1 MTARTII
8 LNDGTIEGTQAQV
21 RRLSGVSK
29 RQVAVAVGMGVIVL
43 LGAFLRFYELGA
55 YSIGNTYYAATVQS
69 MLTSWHNFFFASFE
83 PGGSVTVDKPPLGF
97 WIQAVSAYFLGV
109 NGFALALPQALAG
122 VLSIPLLYS
131 MVKRQFG
138 VWAGLI
144 AGLVLAI
151 TPVTVSTERNNT
163 IDGLL
168 VFVLLL
174 ATWAFLRAVRRGR
187 FRYLLLGVFLVGLG
201 FNIKMLQAFM
211 PLPALYAL
219 YLLGAP
225 HPWWKRILHLA
236 GATLLL
242 LAVSL
247 SWAIAV
253 DLTPPEDR
261 PYIGS
266 SDDNTVMELIVG
278 HNGLSRLISMRGSA
292 PKGNASPPSLPPNA
306 GQPGQFPQNP
316 PLPSNSGQPPGQSPQ
331 NQPPQQFGPMNQPGN
346 PPVQPGGGRNQ
357 EVGEA
362 GVLRL
367 LTEPLVTE
375 AGWLLPLALLGIPL
389 VLVVLGWQWPFGS
402 PSTGLRTRLR
412 TPPLSDKHLALL
424 LWAGWLLPEVAYF
437 TFTSGLFHAY
447 YLIMLGPPLAALV
460 GATAWALWRV
470 FERRRWLGW
479 MLLALLVGVA
489 IVFQMVTLWNYPD
502 YGLWIAP
509 LAIVLLVLGLGIL
522 ALTEW
527 RTRPWLGK
535 AVVGMTLVA
544 AMVAPLAWSGLTAL
558 NTRPNVA
565 LPRSGP
571 DAGQAG
577 QPNMSD
583 MLSPP
588 QEAIL
593 DYLLANTDPDSYLV
607 ATVSARDASPYILT
621 TLRPVLTFG
630 GFTGSDN
637 VVDVDQLA
645 QMVADGEL
653 RFVLADDGFAR
664 QKREIGAWLTDNCTT
679 VVIPGATQ
687 PERANNQ
694 PFQPGGP
701 GQASVLYDCGSG

>member
-1 MTARTII
+1 
-8 LNDGTIEGTQAQV
+8 
-21 RRLSGVSK
+21 
-29 RQVAVAVGMGVIVL
+29 VAVAVGLGGIVL
-43 LGAFLRFYELGA
+43 LGAFLRFYELGE

-69 MLTSWHNFFFASFE
+69 MLTSWRNVFFVSFE

-97 WIQAVSAYFLGV
+97 WVQAVSAYFLGV

-138 VWAGLI
+138 AWAGLI
-144 AGLVLAI
+144 AALALAI

-174 ATWAFLRAVRRGR
+174 ATWAFLRAVRKGR
-187 FRYLLLGVFLVGLG
+187 FRYLLLGAFLVGLG

-236 GATLLL
+236 GATVLL

-261 PYIGS
+261 PYVGS

-278 HNGLSRLISMRGSA
+278 HNGLSRLISMRRST
-292 PKGNASPPSLPPNA
+292 PKANVSPPSSPPSA

-316 PLPSNSGQPPGQSPQ
+316 PGQFAPNPPPPPPGAGNPPV
-331 NQPPQQFGPMNQPGN
+331 NPPPPQFGSMNPPGN
-346 PPVQPGGGRNQ
+346 PPAQPGGGRNQ

-367 LTEPLVTE
+367 FTEPLVTE

-389 VLVVLGWQWPFGS
+389 VLVALGWQW
-402 PSTGLRTRLR
+402 
-412 TPPLSDKHLALL
+412 PLSDKHLALV

-470 FERRRWLGW
+470 LERRRWLGW
-479 MLLALLVGVA
+479 MLLALLAGVA
-489 IVFQMVTLWNYPD
+489 LVFQMVTLWNYPD

-509 LAIVLLVLGLGIL
+509 IAILLFVLGLGIL
-522 ALTEW
+522 ALTAW
-527 RTRPWLGK
+527 RARPWLGK
-535 AVVGMTLVA
+535 AVVGMTLMA

-577 QPNMSD
+577 RQSMPD
-583 MLSPP
+583 ILSPP
-588 QEAIL
+588 QEVIL
-593 DYLLANTDPDSYLV
+593 DHLLANTDPDSYLV

-630 GFTGSDN
+630 GFSGGDN

-645 QMVADGEL
+645 QMVADDEL
-653 RFVLADDGFAR
+653 RFVLADDGLAR
-664 QKREIGAWLTDNCTT
+664 QKREIGAWLTDSCAT
-679 VVIPGATQ
+679 VTIPGATRSELSND
-687 PERANNQ
+687 PTFRPN
-694 PFQPGGP
+694 GP
-701 GQASVLYDCGSG
+701 GQANILYDCGSG

>member
-1 MTARTII
+1 
-8 LNDGTIEGTQAQV
+8 
-21 RRLSGVSK
+21 
-29 RQVAVAVGMGVIVL
+29 VIVL

-55 YSIGNTYYAATVQS
+55 YSIGNAYYAATVQS
-69 MLTSWHNFFFASFE
+69 LLTSWHNFFFASFE

-144 AGLVLAI
+144 AALVLAT
-151 TPVTVSTERNNT
+151 TPVTISTERNNT

-174 ATWAFLRAVRRGR
+174 ATWAFLRAVRLGR
-187 FRYLLLGVFLVGLG
+187 FRYLLLGVFLIGLG

-219 YLLGAP
+219 YLLGAR
-225 HPWWKRILHLA
+225 HPWWKRIGHLA
-236 GATLLL
+236 IASVVL

-253 DLTPPEDR
+253 DLTPPENR
-261 PYIGS
+261 PYVGS

-292 PKGNASPPSLPPNA
+292 PKGNISPPSQPPSA
-306 GQPGQFPQNP
+306 GQPGQLPQNP
-316 PLPSNSGQPPGQSPQ
+316 PAQLPP
-331 NQPPQQFGPMNQPGN
+331 NQPPLRPGASNPPLPQSSPMNQPVN
-346 PPVQPGGGRNQ
+346 PPAQPGGGRNQ

-367 LTEPLVTE
+367 FTEPLVTE
-375 AGWLLPLALLGIPL
+375 AGWLLPLSLLGIPL
-389 VLVVLGWQWPFGS
+389 VLVVLGWQWPL
-402 PSTGLRTRLR
+402 T
-412 TPPLSDKHLALL
+412 DKHLALV
-424 LWAGWLLPEVAYF
+424 LWAGWLLPEIAYF

-447 YLIMLGPPLAALV
+447 YLIMLGASLAALV
-460 GATAWALWRV
+460 GATAWALGRV
-470 FERRRWLGW
+470 SERRRWLGW
-479 MLLALLVGVA
+479 MLLALLAGVTLA
-489 IVFQMVTLWNYPD
+489 FQMVTLGNYPD
-502 YGLWIAP
+502 YGLWIVP
-509 LAIVLLVLGLGIL
+509 IAILLFVLGLGIL
-522 ALTEW
+522 ALTAW
-527 RTRPWLGK
+527 RARFWLGK
-535 AVVGMTLVA
+535 AMVTLTLMA

-571 DAGQAG
+571 DTGQAG
-577 QPNMSD
+577 RQNTSD
-583 MLSPP
+583 ILSPP

-593 DYLLANTDPDSYLV
+593 DYLLANTDPDSYLL
-607 ATVSARDASPYILT
+607 ATLNAREAAPYILD

-630 GFTGSDN
+630 GFSGSDN

-653 RFVLADDGFAR
+653 RFILGDEGLAR
-664 QKREIGAWLTDNCTT
+664 QKPEIAAWLRNTCTT
-679 VVIPGATQ
+679 VNIPGATQ
-687 PERANNQ
+687 PKLASDQ
-694 PFQPGGP
+694 PFRPVGP
-701 GQASVLYDCGSG
+701 GQANVLYDCGSRESP

>member
-1 MTARTII
+1 MAATTTRI
-8 LNDGTIEGTQAQV
+8 LGDGMIEGTQAQA
-21 RRLSGVSK
+21 RRLSGISK
-29 RQVAVAVGMGVIVL
+29 RQVAVAVGLGAIVL

-83 PGGSVTVDKPPLGF
+83 PGGSVTVDKPPLGL

-122 VLSIPLLYS
+122 VLSILLLYT

-138 VWAGLI
+138 TWAGLI
-144 AGLVLAI
+144 AALLLAI

-174 ATWAFLRAVRRGR
+174 ATWAFLRAVRLGR
-187 FRYLLLGVFLVGLG
+187 FRYLLLGVFLIGLG

-236 GATLLL
+236 GATVLL

-253 DLTPPEDR
+253 DLTPPENR
-261 PYIGS
+261 PYVGS
-266 SDDNTVMELIVG
+266 SKDNTVMELILG
-278 HNGLSRLISMRGSA
+278 HNGLSRLISMRRSA
-292 PKGNASPPSLPPNA
+292 PAGNVSQPSLPPGA
-306 GQPGQFPQNP
+306 KQPGHLPQNP
-316 PLPSNSGQPPGQSPQ
+316 PLPGPGAGNPPLPQSPT
-331 NQPPQQFGPMNQPGN
+331 NQPGN
-346 PPVQPGGGRNQ
+346 PPVQPGGGHNQ

-367 LTEPLVTE
+367 FTEPLVTE
-375 AGWLLPLALLGIPL
+375 AGWLLPLALLGILL
-389 VLVVLGWQWPFGS
+389 VLVVLGWQWP
-402 PSTGLRTRLR
+402 
-412 TPPLSDKHLALL
+412 LSDKHLALV

-470 FERRRWLGW
+470 LERRRWLGW
-479 MLLALLVGVA
+479 VLLALLAGIA
-489 IVFQMVTLWNYPD
+489 IVFQMVTLGNYPD

-509 LAIVLLVLGLGIL
+509 IAIVLFMLGLGIL
-522 ALTEW
+522 ALAEW
-527 RTRPWLGK
+527 RARPWLGK

-571 DAGQAG
+571 DTGQAG
-577 QPNMSD
+577 RPNMSD
-583 MLSPP
+583 ILSPP
-588 QEAIL
+588 QKAIL

-607 ATVSARDASPYILT
+607 ATLNAREAAPFILA

-630 GFTGSDN
+630 GFSGSDN

-645 QMVADGEL
+645 QMVADSEL
-653 RFVLADDGFAR
+653 RFVLADDGLAR
-664 QKREIGAWLTDNCTT
+664 QKREIAAWLRDNCTT
-679 VVIPGATQ
+679 VHIPGATQ
-687 PERANNQ
+687 SGLASNQ
-694 PFQPGGP
+694 PFVPAGP
-701 GQASVLYDCGSG
+701 GQASVLYNCGSRKSP

>member
-1 MTARTII
+1 MAARTTHI
-8 LNDGTIEGTQAQV
+8 LNDGMVEGTQAQA

-29 RQVAVAVGMGVIVL
+29 RQVGVAVGLGLVVL

-69 MLTSWHNFFFASFE
+69 MLTSWRNFFFASFE

-138 VWAGLI
+138 AWAGLI
-144 AGLVLAI
+144 AALVLAI

-174 ATWAFLRAVRRGR
+174 ATWAFLRAVRGGR
-187 FRYLLLGVFLVGLG
+187 FRYLLLGAFLIGLG

-219 YLLGAP
+219 YLFGAP

-236 GATLLL
+236 GATVLL

-253 DLTPPEDR
+253 DLTPPENR
-261 PYIGS
+261 PYVGS

-278 HNGLSRLISMRGSA
+278 HNGLSRLISMRRSA
-292 PKGNASPPSLPPNA
+292 PKGNASPPPP
-306 GQPGQFPQNP
+306 
-316 PLPSNSGQPPGQSPQ
+316 PPGAGNRPA
-331 NQPPQQFGPMNQPGN
+331 NPAPPQFAPTNQPGN
-346 PPVQPGGGRNQ
+346 PPAQPGGGRNQ
-357 EVGEA
+357 EIGEA
-362 GVLRL
+362 GALRL

-375 AGWLLPLALLGIPL
+375 AGWMLPLALLGTPL
-389 VLVVLGWQWPFGS
+389 ILIVLGWQW
-402 PSTGLRTRLR
+402 
-412 TPPLSDKHLALL
+412 PLSDKHLALV

-470 FERRRWLGW
+470 SERRRWLGW
-479 MLLALLVGVA
+479 MLLALLAGVA
-489 IVFQMVTLWNYPD
+489 LVFQMVTLWNYPD

-509 LAIVLLVLGLGIL
+509 IAITLFVLGLGIL
-522 ALTEW
+522 ALTAW

-535 AVVGMTLVA
+535 AVVGMTLMA

-577 QPNMSD
+577 RQNTSD
-583 MLSPP
+583 ILSPA

-593 DYLLANTDPDSYLV
+593 DHLLDNTDPDSYLV
-607 ATVSARDASPYILT
+607 ATVSARDAAPYILA

-630 GFTGSDN
+630 GFSGGDN
-637 VVDVDQLA
+637 VVDVDRLA

-664 QKREIGAWLTDNCTT
+664 QKREIGAWLADNCTT
-679 VVIPGATQ
+679 VAIPGATQ
-687 PERANNQ
+687 SRLASNPMPR
-694 PFQPGGP
+694 PGGP
-701 GQASVLYDCGSG
+701 GQANVLYDCGSS

>member
-1 MTARTII
+1 MAATTTRI
-8 LNDGTIEGTQAQV
+8 LSDGMVEGTQAEA
-21 RRLSGVSK
+21 RRLAGVST
-29 RQVAVAVGMGVIVL
+29 RQVAVAVGLGVIVL

-55 YSIGNTYYAATVQS
+55 YSVGNTYYAATVQS

-138 VWAGLI
+138 AWAGLL
-144 AGLVLAI
+144 AALVLAI

-174 ATWAFLRAVRRGR
+174 ATWAFLRAVRLGR
-187 FRYLLLGVFLVGLG
+187 LRYLILGAILIGLG

-211 PLPALYAL
+211 PLPAFYAL
-219 YLLGAP
+219 YLFGAP
-225 HPWWKRILHLA
+225 HPWWKRMLHLA
-236 GATLLL
+236 GATVLL

-278 HNGLSRLISMRGSA
+278 HNGLSRLISMRRFA
-292 PKGNASPPSLPPNA
+292 PKANASLPSVAPGA
-306 GQPGQFPQNP
+306 KQPGQPLQNP
-316 PLPSNSGQPPGQSPQ
+316 PLPRPGAGNPPLPQSSPMKQPD
-331 NQPPQQFGPMNQPGN
+331 N
-346 PPVQPGGGRNQ
+346 PPVQPGDGRNQ

-367 LTEPLVTE
+367 FTEPLVTE

-389 VLVVLGWQWPFGS
+389 VLVTLGWQW
-402 PSTGLRTRLR
+402 
-412 TPPLSDKHLALL
+412 PLSDKHLALV

-470 FERRRWLGW
+470 LERRRWLGW
-479 MLLALLVGVA
+479 MLLTLLVGVV

-509 LAIVLLVLGLGIL
+509 IAIVLFVLGLGIL

-527 RTRPWLGK
+527 RRRFWLGK
-535 AVVGMTLVA
+535 AVVAMTLAA
-544 AMVAPLAWSGLTAL
+544 AMVAPLVWSGLTAL

-571 DAGQAG
+571 DTAQAG
-577 QPNMSD
+577 RPNMSD
-583 MLSPP
+583 NLSPA
-588 QEAIL
+588 QQAIL

-607 ATVSARDASPYILT
+607 ATLNAREASPYILA

-630 GFTGSDN
+630 GFSGGDN
-637 VVDVDQLA
+637 VVDVDTLA

-653 RFVLADDGFAR
+653 RFVLSDEGLAR
-664 QKREIGAWLTDNCTT
+664 QKPEIAAWLTDNCTA
-679 VVIPGATQ
+679 VAIPGATQ
-687 PERANNQ
+687 PQLAGNPTFRPAGLVQDN
-694 PFQPGGP
+694 
-701 GQASVLYDCGSG
+701 VLYDCGKG

>member
-1 MTARTII
+1 MTARTTT
-8 LNDGTIEGTQAQV
+8 LNDGMVEGTQAQAG
-21 RRLSGVSK
+21 RLSGVST
-29 RQVAVAVGMGVIVL
+29 RQVAVAVGLGVIVL

-131 MVKRQFG
+131 MVKRQFSA
-138 VWAGLI
+138 WAGLI
-144 AGLVLAI
+144 AALVLAI

-174 ATWAFLRAVRRGR
+174 ATWAFLRAVRLGR
-187 FRYLLLGVFLVGLG
+187 LRYLLLGAFLVGLG

-225 HPWWKRILHLA
+225 TLAKRPHPWWKRILHLA
-236 GATLLL
+236 GATVLLL
-242 LAVSL
+242 VVSL

-278 HNGLSRLISMRGSA
+278 HNGLSRLISMRRSA
-292 PKGNASPPSLPPNA
+292 PKANVSPPAQAPRA
-306 GQPGQFPQNP
+306 GQRPGSGGQLPQNP
-316 PLPSNSGQPPGQSPQ
+316 SPPLNSGQPQAQSPQ
-331 NQPPQQFGPMNQPGN
+331 NQPLQQPGLVNQPVN
-346 PPVQPGGGRNQ
+346 PSTQAGGGRNQ
-357 EVGEA
+357 EIGEA

-367 LTEPLVTE
+367 FTEPLVTE

-389 VLVVLGWQWPFGS
+389 VLVVLGWQWP
-402 PSTGLRTRLR
+402 
-412 TPPLSDKHLALL
+412 LSDKHLALV

-437 TFTSGLFHAY
+437 TFTTGLFHAY

-460 GATAWALWRV
+460 GATAWALWRG
-470 FERRRWLGW
+470 FQRRRWLGW
-479 MLLALLVGVA
+479 MLLALLVGIA
-489 IVFQMVTLWNYPD
+489 IVFQMVTLWSYPD

-509 LAIVLLVLGLGIL
+509 IAIVLFVLGLGIL

-527 RTRPWLGK
+527 RARRWLGR
-535 AVVGMTLVA
+535 AVVAMTLVA
-544 AMVAPLAWSGLTAL
+544 AMIAPLAWSGLTAL

-577 QPNMSD
+577 RQSMPD
-583 MLSPP
+583 ILSPP
-588 QEAIL
+588 QERIL
-593 DYLLANTDPDSYLV
+593 DHLLANTDPDSYLV
-607 ATVSARDASPYILT
+607 ATLNAREASPYILA

-630 GFTGSDN
+630 GFSGGDN

-653 RFVLADDGFAR
+653 RFVLADDGLAR

-679 VVIPGATQ
+679 VNIPGATQ
-687 PERANNQ
+687 SGLANNQ
-694 PFQPGGP
+694 AFRPVGP
-701 GQASVLYDCGSG
+701 GQANVLYDCGNS

>member
-1 MTARTII
+1 MAATITRILSDGIVEGAQAEARKV
-8 LNDGTIEGTQAQV
+8 A
-21 RRLSGVSK
+21 GVSK
-29 RQVAVAVGMGVIVL
+29 RQVAVAFGLGVIVL

-83 PGGSVTVDKPPLGF
+83 PGGSVMVDKPPLGF

-109 NGFALALPQALAG
+109 NGFALALPQALAW

-138 VWAGLI
+138 AWAGLI
-144 AGLVLAI
+144 AALVLAI

-174 ATWAFLRAVRRGR
+174 ATWAFLRAVRLGR
-187 FRYLLLGVFLVGLG
+187 FRYLLLGAFLVGLG
-201 FNIKMLQAFM
+201 FNVKMLQAFM

-236 GATLLL
+236 GATVLL

-253 DLTPPEDR
+253 DLTPPENS
-261 PYIGS
+261 PYVGS
-266 SDDNTVMELIVG
+266 SEDNTVMELIVG
-278 HNGLSRLISMRGSA
+278 HNGLSRLISMRRSA
-292 PKGNASPPSLPPNA
+292 PKANVSPPSQLPSA
-306 GQPGQFPQNP
+306 RQPGQL
-316 PLPSNSGQPPGQSPQ
+316 LP
-331 NQPPQQFGPMNQPGN
+331 NQPPPRPGSAN
-346 PPVQPGGGRNQ
+346 PPIPPQPGGGRSQ

-367 LTEPLVTE
+367 FTEPLVTE

-389 VLVVLGWQWPFGS
+389 VLVVLGWQWPLS
-402 PSTGLRTRLR
+402 YRHLGLV
-412 TPPLSDKHLALL
+412 

-437 TFTSGLFHAY
+437 TFTTGLFHAY

-460 GATAWALWRV
+460 GATARALWRV
-470 FERRRWLGW
+470 SERRRWLGW
-479 MLLALLVGVA
+479 MLLALLVGIA

-509 LAIVLLVLGLGIL
+509 IAIVLFMLGLGIL
-522 ALTEW
+522 ALAEW

-535 AVVGMTLVA
+535 AVVAMTLVA

-577 QPNMSD
+577 RQNMTSI
-583 MLSPP
+583 LSPP
-588 QEAIL
+588 QQKIL

-607 ATVSARDASPYILT
+607 ATLNAREASPYILA

-630 GFTGSDN
+630 GFSGSDD

-653 RFVLADDGFAR
+653 RFVLGDEGLAQ
-664 QKREIGAWLTDNCTT
+664 QKPEIGTWLRNNCTT
-679 VVIPGATQ
+679 VNIPGATQ
-687 PERANNQ
+687 PRLANNQ
-694 PFQPGGP
+694 PFRPVGP
-701 GQASVLYDCGSG
+701 GQTNVLYDCGTAPAGAS

>member
-1 MTARTII
+1 MV
-8 LNDGTIEGTQAQV
+8 EGTRPEA

-29 RQVAVAVGMGVIVL
+29 RQVAVAVGLGLIVL

-122 VLSIPLLYS
+122 VLSIPLLYL

-144 AGLVLAI
+144 AALVLAI

-174 ATWAFLRAVRRGR
+174 ATWAFLRAVRLGR
-187 FRYLLLGVFLVGLG
+187 FRYLLLGAFLVGLG

-236 GATLLL
+236 GATVLL

-278 HNGLSRLISMRGSA
+278 HNGLSRLISMRRSA
-292 PKGNASPPSLPPNA
+292 PKANVSPPSQPPSA
-306 GQPGQFPQNP
+306 GQTGQLPQNP
-316 PLPSNSGQPPGQSPQ
+316 PPPPNSGQPPAQSPQ
-331 NQPPQQFGPMNQPGN
+331 NQPPQQLGPMNQPAN
-346 PPVQPGGGRNQ
+346 PPVQPGGGRSQ

-367 LTEPLVTE
+367 FTEPLVTE

-389 VLVVLGWQWPFGS
+389 ILVVLGWQWPFGS
-402 PSTGLRTRLR
+402 PSIRLRLLRTRLR
-412 TPPLSDKHLALL
+412 TPPLSDKHLALV

-460 GATAWALWRV
+460 GATAWAVWRV
-470 FERRRWLGW
+470 CQQRRWLGW

-489 IVFQMVTLWNYPD
+489 IVFQMVTLWNYPN

-509 LAIVLLVLGLGIL
+509 VAIILFVLGLGIL

-527 RTRPWLGK
+527 RNRPWLGK

-558 NTRPNVA
+558 NTHPNVA

-571 DAGQAG
+571 DTGQAG
-577 QPNMSD
+577 RQSMPD
-583 MLSPP
+583 ILSPP
-588 QEAIL
+588 QERIL
-593 DYLLANTDPDSYLV
+593 DHLLANTDPDSYLV
-607 ATVSARDASPYILT
+607 ATVNAREASPYILE

-630 GFTGSDN
+630 GFSGSDN
-637 VVDVDQLA
+637 VVDVAQLA

-653 RFVLADDGFAR
+653 RFVLADDGLAR

-687 PERANNQ
+687 SGLTNNQ
-694 PFQPGGP
+694 PFRPGGP
-701 GQASVLYDCGSG
+701 GQANVLYDCGKG

>member
-1 MTARTII
+1 
-8 LNDGTIEGTQAQV
+8 
-21 RRLSGVSK
+21 
-29 RQVAVAVGMGVIVL
+29 
-43 LGAFLRFYELGA
+43 
-55 YSIGNTYYAATVQS
+55 
-69 MLTSWHNFFFASFE
+69 
-83 PGGSVTVDKPPLGF
+83 
-97 WIQAVSAYFLGV
+97 
-109 NGFALALPQALAG
+109 
-122 VLSIPLLYS
+122 
-131 MVKRQFG
+131 
-138 VWAGLI
+138 
-144 AGLVLAI
+144 
-151 TPVTVSTERNNT
+151 
-163 IDGLL
+163 
-168 VFVLLL
+168 
-174 ATWAFLRAVRRGR
+174 
-187 FRYLLLGVFLVGLG
+187 
-201 FNIKMLQAFM
+201 M

-236 GATLLL
+236 GATVLL

-278 HNGLSRLISMRGSA
+278 HNGLSRLISMRRSA
-292 PKGNASPPSLPPNA
+292 PKANVSPPSQPPSA
-306 GQPGQFPQNP
+306 GQRSGSGGQFPQNP
-316 PLPSNSGQPPGQSPQ
+316 PPPLNSGQPPGQSPQ
-331 NQPPQQFGPMNQPGN
+331 NQPLQQLGPMNQPGN
-346 PPVQPGGGRNQ
+346 PPAQPGGGRNQ

-362 GVLRL
+362 GALRL
-367 LTEPLVTE
+367 FTEPLVTE
-375 AGWLLPLALLGIPL
+375 AGWLMPLALLGIPL
-389 VLVVLGWQWPFGS
+389 ILIVLGWQW
-402 PSTGLRTRLR
+402 
-412 TPPLSDKHLALL
+412 PLSDKHLALV

-470 FERRRWLGW
+470 SERRRWLGW
-479 MLLALLVGVA
+479 MLLALLVGIA
-489 IVFQMVTLWNYPD
+489 IVFQMATLWNYPD
-502 YGLWIAP
+502 HGIWIAP
-509 LAIVLLVLGLGIL
+509 IAILLFVLGLGIL
-522 ALTEW
+522 ALTAW
-527 RTRPWLGK
+527 RARPWLGK

-571 DAGQAG
+571 DTGQAG
-577 QPNMSD
+577 QQNMSSN
-583 MLSPP
+583 LSPP

-593 DYLLANTDPDSYLV
+593 DYLLANTDTDSYLV

-630 GFTGSDN
+630 GFSGSDN

-645 QMVADGEL
+645 QMVADDEL

-664 QKREIGAWLTDNCTT
+664 QNREIGAWLTDNCTT
-679 VVIPGATQ
+679 VVIPDATQ
-687 PERANNQ
+687 SALANN
-694 PFQPGGP
+694 PAPRPSSP
-701 GQASVLYDCGSG
+701 GQANVLYDCGNS

>member
-1 MTARTII
+1 MAARTTHV
-8 LNDGTIEGTQAQV
+8 LNDGMVEGTQAQAG
-21 RRLSGVSK
+21 RLGVSK
-29 RQVAVAVGMGVIVL
+29 RQVAVAVGLGVIVL

-69 MLTSWHNFFFASFE
+69 MLTSWHNFFFVSFE

-138 VWAGLI
+138 AWAGLI
-144 AGLVLAI
+144 AALVLAI

-174 ATWAFLRAVRRGR
+174 ATWAFLRAVRLGR
-187 FRYLLLGVFLVGLG
+187 LRYLLLGAFLVGLG

-236 GATLLL
+236 GATVLL

-247 SWAIAV
+247 SWAIVV

-261 PYIGS
+261 PFIGS
-266 SDDNTVMELIVG
+266 SDDNTVMELITG
-278 HNGLSRLISMRGSA
+278 HNGLSRLISMRRSA
-292 PKGNASPPSLPPNA
+292 SQANVSPPSQPPSA
-306 GQPGQFPQNP
+306 GQRSGPGGQFPQNLP
-316 PLPSNSGQPPGQSPQ
+316 PPNSGQPPGQSSQ
-331 NQPPQQFGPMNQPGN
+331 NRPPQQSGPMNQPGN
-346 PPVQPGGGRNQ
+346 PPTQPGGGRNQ

-367 LTEPLVTE
+367 FTEPLVTE
-375 AGWLLPLALLGIPL
+375 AGWLLPLALLGIP
-389 VLVVLGWQWPFGS
+389 VLVVLGWQWPFG
-402 PSTGLRTRLR
+402 RLR
-412 TPPLSDKHLALL
+412 TTPLTDKHLALV
-424 LWAGWLLPEVAYF
+424 LWAGWLLPEVVYF

-470 FERRRWLGW
+470 SERRRWLGW
-479 MLLALLVGVA
+479 MLLALLVGIA

-509 LAIVLLVLGLGIL
+509 IAIVLFVLSLGIL

-527 RTRPWLGK
+527 RDRPWLGK
-535 AVVGMTLVA
+535 AVVGVTLVA

-558 NTRPNVA
+558 NTRANVA

-571 DAGQAG
+571 NTGQAG
-577 QPNMSD
+577 RQNMLSI
-583 MLSPP
+583 LSPP

-593 DYLLANTDPDSYLV
+593 DYLLDNTDPDGYLV
-607 ATVSARDASPYILT
+607 ATLSSHGASPYILAT
-621 TLRPVLTFG
+621 SRPVLTFG
-630 GFTGSDN
+630 GFSGRDD
-637 VVDVDQLA
+637 VVDVDQLS

-653 RFVLADDGFAR
+653 RFVLGDQGLAR
-664 QKREIGAWLTDNCTT
+664 QKPEIVAWLTDNCTT
-679 VVIPGATQ
+679 VNIPGATQ
-687 PERANNQ
+687 PGLANNQ
-694 PFQPGGP
+694 SFRPAGP
-701 GQASVLYDCGSG
+701 GQVNVLYDCGKA

>member
-1 MTARTII
+1 MTARTTT
-8 LNDGTIEGTQAQV
+8 LNDGMIEGTQAQA

-29 RQVAVAVGMGVIVL
+29 RQVAVAVGLGAIVL
-43 LGAFLRFYELGA
+43 LGTFLRFYELGA

-83 PGGSVTVDKPPLGF
+83 PGGSVTVDKPPMGF

-138 VWAGLI
+138 ACAGLI

-174 ATWAFLRAVRRGR
+174 ATWAFLRAVRQGR

-211 PLPALYAL
+211 PLPALYLL

-225 HPWWKRILHLA
+225 HPWWKRILHLT
-236 GATLLL
+236 GATVLL

-261 PYIGS
+261 PYVGS

-278 HNGLSRLISMRGSA
+278 HNGLSRLISMRRAA
-292 PKGNASPPSLPPNA
+292 PKGNVSLPSQPPSA
-306 GQPGQFPQNP
+306 GQLGQLPQNP
-316 PLPSNSGQPPGQSPQ
+316 PPPNSGQPPGQFPQ
-331 NQPPQQFGPMNQPGN
+331 NQPLQQGPMNQPGN
-346 PPVQPGGGRNQ
+346 PPAQPGSQRNQ

-362 GVLRL
+362 GALRL
-367 LTEPLVTE
+367 FTEPLVTE
-375 AGWLLPLALLGIPL
+375 ASWLLPLALFGIPL
-389 VLVVLGWQWPFGS
+389 VLAALGWQWPL
-402 PSTGLRTRLR
+402 T
-412 TPPLSDKHLALL
+412 DKHLALV

-460 GATAWALWRV
+460 GATAWALWRIS
-470 FERRRWLGW
+470 ERRRWLGW
-479 MLLALLVGVA
+479 MLLALLAGVA
-489 IVFQMVTLWNYPD
+489 IVFQMITLWNYPD
-502 YGLWIAP
+502 HGLWIAP
-509 LAIVLLVLGLGIL
+509 IAILLFVLGLGIL
-522 ALTEW
+522 ALTAW

-535 AVVGMTLVA
+535 AVVGMTLMA

-577 QPNMSD
+577 QPKMSD
-583 MLSPP
+583 ILSPP
-588 QEAIL
+588 QEKIL

-607 ATVSARDASPYILT
+607 ATVNARDASPYILA

-637 VVDVDQLA
+637 VVDVHRLA
-645 QMVADGEL
+645 QMVADDEL
-653 RFVLADDGFAR
+653 RFVLADDVFAQ
-664 QKREIGAWLTDNCTT
+664 QKREIGAWLNDNCTT
-679 VVIPGATQ
+679 VNIPGATQ
-687 PERANNQ
+687 PVVASNPTLR
-694 PFQPGGP
+694 PPGP
-701 GQASVLYDCGSG
+701 GQANILFDCGKQWNS

>member
-1 MTARTII
+1 VTARTTRM
-8 LNDGTIEGTQAQV
+8 LNDSVVGGTQAHAG
-21 RRLSGVSK
+21 RLAGVST
-29 RQVAVAVGMGVIVL
+29 RQVVIAVGLGVIAL
-43 LGAFLRFYELGA
+43 LGAFLRFYELGT

-138 VWAGLI
+138 AWAGLI
-144 AGLVLAI
+144 AALVLAT

-187 FRYLLLGVFLVGLG
+187 FRYLLLGAFLVGLG

-236 GATLLL
+236 GATVLL

-247 SWAIAV
+247 SWAIVV

-266 SDDNTVMELIVG
+266 SQDNTVMELIVG
-278 HNGLSRLISMRGSA
+278 HNGLSRLISMRRSA
-292 PKGNASPPSLPPNA
+292 PKGNVSPPSQPPSAGQRSGPQGQSPPN
-306 GQPGQFPQNP
+306 P
-316 PLPSNSGQPPGQSPQ
+316 PPPNSGQI
-331 NQPPQQFGPMNQPGN
+331 PQQSGPVNQPGN

-357 EVGEA
+357 EIGEA

-367 LTEPLVTE
+367 FTEPLVTE

-389 VLVVLGWQWPFGS
+389 VLVVLGWQWP
-402 PSTGLRTRLR
+402 
-412 TPPLSDKHLALL
+412 LSDKHLALV

-479 MLLALLVGVA
+479 MLLVLLVGVA
-489 IVFQMVTLWNYPD
+489 LAFQMVTLWNYPD

-509 LAIVLLVLGLGIL
+509 IAIVLFVVGLGIL
-522 ALTEW
+522 ALAEW
-527 RTRPWLGK
+527 RKRFWLGK
-535 AVVGMTLVA
+535 AVVAMTLGAV
-544 AMVAPLAWSGLTAL
+544 MIAPLAWSGLTAL
-558 NTRPNVA
+558 NNRPNVA

-571 DAGQAG
+571 DTGQAG
-577 QPNMSD
+577 RPNMSGN
-583 MLSPP
+583 LSPP

-593 DYLLANTDPDSYLV
+593 DYLLANTDPASYLV
-607 ATVSARDASPYILT
+607 ATLNARESAPYILA

-630 GFTGSDN
+630 GFSGGDS
-637 VVDVDQLA
+637 VVDADQLA
-645 QMVADGEL
+645 QMVAEGEL
-653 RFVLADDGFAR
+653 RFVLADDGLAR
-664 QKREIGAWLTDNCTT
+664 QKREIAAWLTDNCTT

-687 PERANNQ
+687 SAVGSKPTSR
-694 PFQPGGP
+694 PPGP
-701 GQASVLYDCGSG
+701 GQANVLYDCSNQWNS

>member
-1 MTARTII
+1 MAARTTHI
-8 LNDGTIEGTQAQV
+8 LNDSVVEGTQAQA
-21 RRLSGVSK
+21 RRLSGVSR
-29 RQVAVAVGMGVIVL
+29 RQVAVAVGLGGIVL

-55 YSIGNTYYAATVQS
+55 HSIGNTYYAATVQS
-69 MLTSWHNFFFASFE
+69 MLTSWRNFFFVSFE

-109 NGFALALPQALAG
+109 NGVALALPQALAG

-138 VWAGLI
+138 AWAGLI
-144 AGLVLAI
+144 AALVLAI

-174 ATWAFLRAVRRGR
+174 ATWAFLRAVRLGR
-187 FRYLLLGVFLVGLG
+187 FRYLLLGAFLIGLS

-211 PLPALYAL
+211 PLPARCAL
-219 YLLGAP
+219 YLLGAPTLAKRP

-236 GATLLL
+236 GATVLL

-261 PYIGS
+261 PYVGS

-278 HNGLSRLISMRGSA
+278 HNGLSRLISMRRSA
-292 PKGNASPPSLPPNA
+292 PNANVSLPSQPPNA
-306 GQPGQFPQNP
+306 GQTGQFPQKQ
-316 PLPSNSGQPPGQSPQ
+316 PLPRPGAGSQPVNPA
-331 NQPPQQFGPMNQPGN
+331 PPQFGPMNQPN
-346 PPVQPGGGRNQ
+346 NTSYQPGGGRNQ

-362 GVLRL
+362 DILRL
-367 LTEPLVTE
+367 FTEPLVTE

-389 VLVVLGWQWPFGS
+389 VLVVLGWQWP
-402 PSTGLRTRLR
+402 
-412 TPPLSDKHLALL
+412 LSDKHLALV

-470 FERRRWLGW
+470 LERRRWLGW
-479 MLLALLVGVA
+479 TLLVLLAGITIA
-489 IVFQMVTLWNYPD
+489 FQTITLQGYPD
-502 YGLWIAP
+502 YALGVAAVSIALLLGGLGMLALTGRDTRNWFVKAAVGIVLLSAMIAP
-509 LAIVLLVLGLGIL
+509 L
-522 ALTEW
+522 T
-527 RTRPWLGK
+527 
-535 AVVGMTLVA
+535 
-544 AMVAPLAWSGLTAL
+544 WSGLTTF
-558 NTRPNVA
+558 NTNPDVW
-565 LPRSGP
+565 LPRSGSQTI
-571 DAGQAG
+571 D
-577 QPNMSD
+577 PNRPTSLTME
-583 MLSPP
+583 
-588 QEAIL
+588 QEATL
-593 DYLLANTDPDSYLV
+593 LYLLDNTDPDSYLL
-607 ATVSARDASPYILT
+607 ATFNASEASPYILA

-630 GFTGSDN
+630 GFSGGDN
-637 VVDVDQLA
+637 VVDADQLA

-653 RFVLADDGFAR
+653 RFVLADDGFAQ
-664 QKREIGAWLTDNCTT
+664 QKREIGAWLADNCTT
-679 VVIPGATQ
+679 VTIPGATQ
-687 PERANNQ
+687 PRLASN
-694 PFQPGGP
+694 PTPRPGGP
-701 GQASVLYDCGSG
+701 GQANVLYDCGNG